1 MVTAVGPFG
10 QVGKPRI
17 ARSDRIQPGPVSI
30 RIGFRIGFRTSR
42 VQTRLPTR
50 LLTRCSDQLALLCNA
65 AIKLA
70 MQIANFKFSLRRVT
84 QPGQDK
90 LPTPYSVSRAFFF
103 FEFKLILPFLWLT
116 YFRSDGDDGPRS
128 RYQSVNPIP

>member
-30 RIGFRIGFRTSR
+30 RIEFRIGFRIGFRTSR
-42 VQTRLPTR
+42 VQTRRQTR
-50 LLTRCSDQLALLCNA
+50 LHTRCSDQLALLCNA
-65 AIKLA
+65 TIKLA

-90 LPTPYSVSRAFFF
+90 KPHPLFCVTCLFF
-103 FEFKLILPFLWLT
+103 LSL
-116 YFRSDGDDGPRS
+116 
-128 RYQSVNPIP
+128 N